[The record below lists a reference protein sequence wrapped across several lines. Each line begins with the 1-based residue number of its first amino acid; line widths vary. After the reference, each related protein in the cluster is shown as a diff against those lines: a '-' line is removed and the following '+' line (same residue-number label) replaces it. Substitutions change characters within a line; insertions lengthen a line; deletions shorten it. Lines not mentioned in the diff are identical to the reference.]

1 MRGSFPSSL
10 LSQYMHAHCP
20 LPSLLRGCL
29 LGWLGVG
36 RGVALSCKLSFSLCE
51 QVGNLSGLW
60 APRCQPPTACSQ
72 RPHHWLSG
80 LRPSHFP
87 CPLFPNPGLSGP
99 LLGQSVLPSHCQAGA
114 CGHLSVSVLCPTP
127 PPLPSA
133 TCGTNQLP
141 SAPLQPAHTCGLAG
155 LLLPGLS
162 PTVPPKD

>member
-1 MRGSFPSSL
+1 MSHSPASCHSAFVSRWEIYLGSGPP
-10 LSQYMHAHCP
+10 C
-20 LPSLLRGCL
+20 
-29 LGWLGVG
+29 
-36 RGVALSCKLSFSLCE
+36 
-51 QVGNLSGLW
+51 
-60 APRCQPPTACSQ
+60 CQPPTACSQ

-87 CPLFPNPGLSGP
+87 CPPFPNPGLSGP

-162 PTVPPKD
+162 PTVPPKDSPDRPHTHSDRHTHTHQRLTSNSPLAPAVL